1 MDAGRDPQDW
11 QGPRGCGNRR
21 EAFYFFYIFQIL
33 LSQIYLNLIIAIIVD
48 GFSGASEAD
57 KLPVNEDFI
66 GDFEMCWSKYDPEAT
81 YFISIEDLD
90 YVLIDLAKSENC
102 SDLFMYKKGVF
113 ESKIYRDRLIA

>member
-1 MDAGRDPQDW
+1 M
-11 QGPRGCGNRR
+11 
-21 EAFYFFYIFQIL
+21 
-33 LSQIYLNLIIAIIVD
+33 IIAIIVD